1 MSGKQSL
8 SIIAGLILLNIVT
21 VLYFI
26 MGTGDKKESTTEIV
40 ASVGNAEIT
49 QTDWIDKLEAMH
61 GKEVLEAMI
70 NEEVILQLAKA
81 HELTV
86 SDNELKIES
95 VVHQVL
101 YGIGENA
108 TSLVNYDDFNKNLEI
123 AVLLEKILT
132 KDVVITDQ
140 EAELYYKD
148 NKSLGDLSDVYH
160 LSHILVQNEGEANEV
175 ITELNDGADFAD
187 TALKKSMDRYT
198 ADKGGDLK
206 YLLIDSEAMP
216 EEYKDVVTALKP
228 REWSKAV
235 KTEEGYAILYLN
247 DRIRASEL
255 TFSKMKSVL
264 KRKMA
269 MEQMNTP
276 VSAELFWGKLNVDW
290 IYGK

>member
-1 MSGKQSL
+1 MSSKQSL

-26 MGTGDKKESTTEIV
+26 MGTGNSKENTTEIV
-40 ASVGNAEIT
+40 ATVGDAEIT
-49 QTDWIDKLEAMH
+49 QADWIDKLKALH

-86 SDNELKIES
+86 SDNELRIEA
-95 VVHQVL
+95 VVQQVL

-108 TSLVNYDDFNKNLEI
+108 SSLKNYDDFNKNLEI
-123 AVLLEKILT
+123 AVLMEKILT

-140 EAELYYKD
+140 EAELYYKN

-160 LSHILVQNEGEANEV
+160 LSHILVPTEGEANEV
-175 ITELNDGADFAD
+175 IAELNDGADFAD
-187 TALKKSMDRYT
+187 VALKKSMDRYT

-206 YLLIDSEAMP
+206 YLLIDSEALP
-216 EEYKDVVTALKP
+216 EEYKGIVTALKP
-228 REWSKAV
+228 GEWSQAV

-247 DRIRASEL
+247 DRIRKSEL

-264 KRKMA
+264 KRKIA

>member
-21 VLYFI
+21 VLYFL
-26 MGTGDKKESTTEIV
+26 MGTGDRKESTTEIV

-86 SDNELKIES
+86 SDKELRIEA

-108 TSLVNYDDFNKNLEI
+108 TSLINYDHFKKNLEI

-160 LSHILVQNEGEANEV
+160 LSHILVQNKGEANEV
-175 ITELNDGADFAD
+175 ITELNDGADFAGV
-187 TALKKSMDRYT
+187 ALKRSMDRYT
-198 ADKGGDLK
+198 ADNGGDLK
-206 YLLIDSEAMP
+206 YLSIDSEAMP
-216 EEYKDVVTALKP
+216 EEYKDVLTTLKP
-228 REWSKAV
+228 REWSQAV

-247 DRIRASEL
+247 DRIRESEL

-264 KRKMA
+264 KRKIA
-269 MEQMNTP
+269 MEQMNVP

>member
-1 MSGKQSL
+1 MSSKQSL

-26 MGTGDKKESTTEIV
+26 TGTGNRKENTTEIV

-49 QTDWIDKLEAMH
+49 QADWIDKLEALH
-61 GKEVLEAMI
+61 GKEVLKAMI

-81 HELTV
+81 NDLTV
-86 SDNELKIES
+86 SDNELRIEA
-95 VVHQVL
+95 VVQQVL

-108 TSLVNYDDFNKNLEI
+108 SSLINYDDFNKNLEI
-123 AVLLEKILT
+123 AVLMEKILT

-160 LSHILVQNEGEANEV
+160 LSHILVPNAGEANEV
-175 ITELNDGADFAD
+175 ITELNGGADFAAV
-187 TALKKSMDRYT
+187 ALKKSMDRYT

-216 EEYKDVVTALKP
+216 EEYKDIVKALKP
-228 REWSKAV
+228 GEWSQAV

-247 DRIRASEL
+247 DRIRESEL
-255 TFSKMKSVL
+255 TFNKMKSVL
-264 KRKMA
+264 KRKIA

-276 VSAELFWGKLNVDW
+276 VSADLFWGKLNVDW